1 MFCESNPTLGRAAST
16 KCPTRSRGITTQTS
30 SPSQIPHG
38 AKAHS
43 AFAAHRKSSTHLRF
57 AQNDTRDYVLNPSDK
72 EYYIRRA
79 KLYTDIT
86 AKLADL
92 DPVRDYSEINGI
104 GHKRQCIR
112 QDFRQLMEKTNKFS
126 KQLLNS

>member
-1 MFCESNPTLGRAAST
+1 MLDHFDFPTSQKDPESAWQRQLARERA
-16 KCPTRSRGITTQTS
+16 KQEERE
-30 SPSQIPHG
+30 
-38 AKAHS
+38 AKILALIEV
-43 AFAAHRKSSTHLRF
+43 TIGRF

-86 AKLADL
+86 AKLGEL
-92 DPVRDYSEINGI
+92 DPVKDYSEINGI

-126 KQLLNS
+126 KKLINS

>member
-1 MFCESNPTLGRAAST
+1 MFYHFDFPYQQKDHESAWQQQLARERAKQEEREA
-16 KCPTRSRGITTQTS
+16 KILALIDQTI
-30 SPSQIPHG
+30 Q
-38 AKAHS
+38 
-43 AFAAHRKSSTHLRF
+43 RF

-79 KLYTDIT
+79 IRYMDIT
-86 AKLADL
+86 ARLADL

-112 QDFRQLMEKTNKFS
+112 QDFRQLMEKTNKFN
-126 KQLLNS
+126 KKLLT

>member
-1 MFCESNPTLGRAAST
+1 MFYHIDFPTQQKDPDSAWQKQLARERAKQEEREQKILALIDAT
-16 KCPTRSRGITTQTS
+16 IQ
-30 SPSQIPHG
+30 
-38 AKAHS
+38 
-43 AFAAHRKSSTHLRF
+43 RF

-86 AKLADL
+86 AKLGEL
-92 DPVRDYSEINGI
+92 DPVKDYSEINGI

-126 KQLLNS
+126 KKLINS

>member
-1 MFCESNPTLGRAAST
+1 MFYHIDFPIQQKDPESAWQRQLARERA
-16 KCPTRSRGITTQTS
+16 KQEERE
-30 SPSQIPHG
+30 
-38 AKAHS
+38 AKILELIDA
-43 AFAAHRKSSTHLRF
+43 TIQRF
-57 AQNDTRDYVLNPSDK
+57 AQNDTRDFVLNPSDK

-112 QDFRQLMEKTNKFS
+112 QDFRQLMEKTNKFNKRS
-126 KQLLNS
+126 VTET

>member
-1 MFCESNPTLGRAAST
+1 MFYHIDFPTQQKDPESAWQRQLARERA
-16 KCPTRSRGITTQTS
+16 KQEERE
-30 SPSQIPHG
+30 
-38 AKAHS
+38 AKILALID
-43 AFAAHRKSSTHLRF
+43 ATIQRF

-86 AKLADL
+86 AKLGEL
-92 DPVRDYSEINGI
+92 DPVKDYSEINGI

-112 QDFRQLMEKTNKFS
+112 QDFRQLMEKTNKFN
-126 KQLLNS
+126 KRLLGQ

>member
-1 MFCESNPTLGRAAST
+1 MFYHIDFPTAQKDPESAYQQQLARERAKQEEREVKILALIEVT
-16 KCPTRSRGITTQTS
+16 IG
-30 SPSQIPHG
+30 
-38 AKAHS
+38 
-43 AFAAHRKSSTHLRF
+43 RF

-86 AKLADL
+86 AKLGEL
-92 DPVRDYSEINGI
+92 DPVKDYSEINGI

-112 QDFRQLMEKTNKFS
+112 QDFRQLMKKTNKFN
-126 KQLLNS
+126 KKLLNS

>member
-1 MFCESNPTLGRAAST
+1 MFYHIDFPTQQKDPESAWQRQLARERAKQEEREQKILALIDAT
-16 KCPTRSRGITTQTS
+16 IQ
-30 SPSQIPHG
+30 
-38 AKAHS
+38 
-43 AFAAHRKSSTHLRF
+43 RF

-86 AKLADL
+86 AKLGEL
-92 DPVRDYSEINGI
+92 DPVKDYSEINGI

-126 KQLLNS
+126 KKLLGQ

>member
-1 MFCESNPTLGRAAST
+1 MLDHFDFPHQQKDPESAWQQQLARERAKQEEREQKILALIDAT
-16 KCPTRSRGITTQTS
+16 IQ
-30 SPSQIPHG
+30 
-38 AKAHS
+38 
-43 AFAAHRKSSTHLRF
+43 RF

-79 KLYTDIT
+79 IRYMDIT
-86 AKLADL
+86 ARLAEL

-112 QDFRQLMEKTNKFS
+112 QDFRQLMEKTNKFN
-126 KQLLNS
+126 KKLLNS

>member
-1 MFCESNPTLGRAAST
+1 MFYHIDFPTQQKDPESAWQKQLARERA
-16 KCPTRSRGITTQTS
+16 KQEERE
-30 SPSQIPHG
+30 
-38 AKAHS
+38 AKILALID
-43 AFAAHRKSSTHLRF
+43 ATIQRF

-86 AKLADL
+86 ERLADL

-112 QDFRQLMEKTNKFS
+112 QDFRQLMEKNNKFN
-126 KQLLNS
+126 KKLLNS

>member
-1 MFCESNPTLGRAAST
+1 MFYHIDFPTQQKDPESAWQKQLARERAKQEEREQKILALIDAT
-16 KCPTRSRGITTQTS
+16 IQ
-30 SPSQIPHG
+30 
-38 AKAHS
+38 
-43 AFAAHRKSSTHLRF
+43 RF

-79 KLYTDIT
+79 IRYMDIT
-86 AKLADL
+86 ARLAEL

-112 QDFRQLMEKTNKFS
+112 QDFRQLMEKTNKFN
-126 KQLLNS
+126 KKLLTVSDRDEN

>member
-1 MFCESNPTLGRAAST
+1 MFYHIDFPTQQKDPESAWQRQLARERAKQEEREQKILALIDAT
-16 KCPTRSRGITTQTS
+16 IQ
-30 SPSQIPHG
+30 
-38 AKAHS
+38 
-43 AFAAHRKSSTHLRF
+43 RF

-79 KLYTDIT
+79 TLYTDIT
-86 AKLADL
+86 ERLADL
-92 DPVRDYSEINGI
+92 DPVKDYSEINGI

-126 KQLLNS
+126 KKLINS

>member
-1 MFCESNPTLGRAAST
+1 MLDHFDFHTPQKDPESAWQRQLARERA
-16 KCPTRSRGITTQTS
+16 KQEERE
-30 SPSQIPHG
+30 
-38 AKAHS
+38 AKILALIEV
-43 AFAAHRKSSTHLRF
+43 TIGRF

-86 AKLADL
+86 ARLADL

-112 QDFRQLMEKTNKFS
+112 QDFRQLMEKTQKLNK
-126 KQLLNS
+126 KLLNS

>member
-1 MFCESNPTLGRAAST
+1 MLDHFDFPTSQKDPESAWQKQLARERAKQEEREA
-16 KCPTRSRGITTQTS
+16 KILDLIETT
-30 SPSQIPHG
+30 IE
-38 AKAHS
+38 
-43 AFAAHRKSSTHLRF
+43 RF
-57 AQNDTRDYVLNPSDK
+57 ARNDTRDYVLNPSDK

-92 DPVRDYSEINGI
+92 DPVKDYSEINGI

-112 QDFRQLMEKTNKFS
+112 QDFRQLMEKTNKFN
-126 KQLLNS
+126 KRLINS

>member
-1 MFCESNPTLGRAAST
+1 MFYHIDFPIQQKDPDSAWQKQLARERA
-16 KCPTRSRGITTQTS
+16 KQEERE
-30 SPSQIPHG
+30 
-38 AKAHS
+38 AKILQLIDV
-43 AFAAHRKSSTHLRF
+43 TIGRF

-126 KQLLNS
+126 KNQLNS

>member
-1 MFCESNPTLGRAAST
+1 MFYHIDFPIQQKDPESAWQKQLARERA
-16 KCPTRSRGITTQTS
+16 KQEERE
-30 SPSQIPHG
+30 
-38 AKAHS
+38 AKILALIE
-43 AFAAHRKSSTHLRF
+43 ATIARF
-57 AQNDTRDYVLNPSDK
+57 AQNDTRDFVLNPSDK

-86 AKLADL
+86 AKLATL

-112 QDFRQLMEKTNKFS
+112 QDFRQLMEKTQKLNKN
-126 KQLLNS
+126 QLNS

>member
-1 MFCESNPTLGRAAST
+1 MFYHIDFPIQQKDPESAWQRQLARERA
-16 KCPTRSRGITTQTS
+16 KQEERE
-30 SPSQIPHG
+30 
-38 AKAHS
+38 AKILALID
-43 AFAAHRKSSTHLRF
+43 ATIQRF

-92 DPVRDYSEINGI
+92 DPIKDYSEINGI

-126 KQLLNS
+126 KRLLNS

>member
-1 MFCESNPTLGRAAST
+1 MFYHIDFPIQQKDPESAWQKQLARERA
-16 KCPTRSRGITTQTS
+16 KQEERE
-30 SPSQIPHG
+30 
-38 AKAHS
+38 AKILDLIDA
-43 AFAAHRKSSTHLRF
+43 TIQRF

-86 AKLADL
+86 AKLGEL
-92 DPVRDYSEINGI
+92 DPVKDYSEINGI

-126 KQLLNS
+126 KKLINS

>member
-1 MFCESNPTLGRAAST
+1 MFYHIDFPTQQKDPESAWQRQLARERAKQEEREQKILALIDAT
-16 KCPTRSRGITTQTS
+16 IQ
-30 SPSQIPHG
+30 
-38 AKAHS
+38 
-43 AFAAHRKSSTHLRF
+43 RF

-86 AKLADL
+86 AKLAEL
-92 DPVRDYSEINGI
+92 DPVKDYSEINGI

-112 QDFRQLMEKTNKFS
+112 QDFRQLMEKTNKFN
-126 KQLLNS
+126 KKLLGQ

>member
-1 MFCESNPTLGRAAST
+1 MIDHFDFPIQQKDPESAWQKQLARERA
-16 KCPTRSRGITTQTS
+16 KQEERE
-30 SPSQIPHG
+30 
-38 AKAHS
+38 AKILELIDL
-43 AFAAHRKSSTHLRF
+43 TIGRF
-57 AQNDTRDYVLNPSDK
+57 AQNDTRDFVLNPSDK

-112 QDFRQLMEKTNKFS
+112 QDFRQLMEKTQKLNK
-126 KQLLNS
+126 KLLNS

>member
-1 MFCESNPTLGRAAST
+1 MFYHIDFPTQQKDPESAWQRQLARERAKQEEREQKILALIDAT
-16 KCPTRSRGITTQTS
+16 IQ
-30 SPSQIPHG
+30 
-38 AKAHS
+38 
-43 AFAAHRKSSTHLRF
+43 RF

-79 KLYTDIT
+79 KLYTDIS
-86 AKLADL
+86 AKLGEL
-92 DPVRDYSEINGI
+92 DPVKDYSEINGI

-126 KQLLNS
+126 KKLINS

>member
-1 MFCESNPTLGRAAST
+1 MFYHFDFPTSQKDPESAYQQQLARERA
-16 KCPTRSRGITTQTS
+16 KQEERE
-30 SPSQIPHG
+30 
-38 AKAHS
+38 AKILALID
-43 AFAAHRKSSTHLRF
+43 ATIGRF
-57 AQNDTRDYVLNPSDK
+57 AQNDTRDFVLNPSDK
-72 EYYIRRA
+72 EYYLRRA

-86 AKLADL
+86 ARLADL

-126 KQLLNS
+126 KRSVTET

>member
-1 MFCESNPTLGRAAST
+1 MFYHIDFPIQQKDPESAWQRQLARERAKQEEREQKILALIDAT
-16 KCPTRSRGITTQTS
+16 IQ
-30 SPSQIPHG
+30 
-38 AKAHS
+38 
-43 AFAAHRKSSTHLRF
+43 RF

-86 AKLADL
+86 AKLGEL
-92 DPVRDYSEINGI
+92 DPVKDYSEINGI

-126 KQLLNS
+126 KKLLGQ

>member
-1 MFCESNPTLGRAAST
+1 MLDHFDFPTSQKDPTSAWQKQLARERAKQEEREA
-16 KCPTRSRGITTQTS
+16 KILDLIETT
-30 SPSQIPHG
+30 IE
-38 AKAHS
+38 
-43 AFAAHRKSSTHLRF
+43 RF
-57 AQNDTRDYVLNPSDK
+57 ARNDTRDYVINPSDK

-126 KQLLNS
+126 KKI

>member
-1 MFCESNPTLGRAAST
+1 MLDHFEFHTQQKDPESAWQKQLARERAKQEEREQKILALIDAT
-16 KCPTRSRGITTQTS
+16 IQ
-30 SPSQIPHG
+30 
-38 AKAHS
+38 
-43 AFAAHRKSSTHLRF
+43 RF

-86 AKLADL
+86 AKLGEL
-92 DPVRDYSEINGI
+92 DPVKDYSEINGI
-104 GHKRQCIR
+104 GHKRHCIR

-126 KQLLNS
+126 KKLINS

>member
-1 MFCESNPTLGRAAST
+1 MFYHIDFPHQQKDPDSAYQQQLARERAKQEEREA
-16 KCPTRSRGITTQTS
+16 KILALIDQTI
-30 SPSQIPHG
+30 Q
-38 AKAHS
+38 
-43 AFAAHRKSSTHLRF
+43 RF

-79 KLYTDIT
+79 IRYMDIT
-86 AKLADL
+86 ARLAEL

-112 QDFRQLMEKTNKFS
+112 QDFRQLMEKTNKFN
-126 KQLLNS
+126 KKLINS

>member
-1 MFCESNPTLGRAAST
+1 MFYHIDFPIQQKDPESAWQKQLARERA
-16 KCPTRSRGITTQTS
+16 KQEERE
-30 SPSQIPHG
+30 
-38 AKAHS
+38 AKILQLIEA
-43 AFAAHRKSSTHLRF
+43 TIQRF
-57 AQNDTRDYVLNPSDK
+57 AQNDTRDYKLNPSDK
-72 EYYIRRA
+72 EYYLRRA

-112 QDFRQLMEKTNKFS
+112 QDFRQLMEKTQKLNK
-126 KQLLNS
+126 KLLNS